1 MIYAILILALGI
13 VGFAIHKKNYV
24 RASFNCFS
32 INFSIE
38 TGDGEP
44 KKPVLPSS

>member
-1 MIYAILILALGI
+1 MIYTIMIFALGI
-13 VGFAIHKKNYV
+13 VGFAIYKKKYV
-24 RASFNCFS
+24 RASFNFFR

-38 TGDGEP
+38 TDDGEP